1 MLFSIGISEEYIF
14 FKFPLPY
21 SIERLSKLIDT
32 DTSYGND
39 LSIYLIYLIYLSIYP
54 PHSLTPLLN
63 LFIVVAILSTLR
75 RNCNGDIHL
84 AASYLRYYLEVSCS
98 PLLTPFNDYIS
109 IGTSPSMLVIYIY
122 MHV

>member
-21 SIERLSKLIDT
+21 LIERLNKLIDT

-39 LSIYLIYLIYLSIYP
+39 YLIYLSHLSLSIR
-54 PHSLTPLLN
+54 HSLTPLLT
-63 LFIVVAILSTLR
+63 LFIVVDILSTLR
-75 RNCNGDIHL
+75 SNCNGDIHL
-84 AASYLRYYLEVSCS
+84 AASYLRYYLEVSYS

-109 IGTSPSMLVIYIY
+109 IGNSLSSSTIQRGMGFV
-122 MHV
+122 